1 MRAVEGSRV
10 FLIEGEGQFQ
20 MDIQVDTVRISGF
33 RGLRN
38 IEVLLPRVAVL
49 LGTNNSGKTSIIKA
63 VQLAL
68 GDYSRYVAE
77 EDLHI
82 SQDGSRAEYI
92 LIDVRIV
99 PVGEG
104 GQRIDKFSTAWTE
117 HFGDH
122 IQSAA
127 DGKQFVAVRT
137 RSTQNL
143 LKGGF
148 ETQRTTLDRWPD
160 MKDWIDAKVREA
172 KLGGKRFNVPLVSID
187 AQRDIH
193 LELKDKSSFVGKIL
207 SSISYSDGDVA
218 ALEGIIKA
226 ANDEAVAKSPELQN
240 LKGHLGRLSQSFSGA
255 GSAEITPLPKKIRD
269 LSKHFSIHFGE
280 SAANTY
286 SMEYHGMGT
295 RSWASMLTVK
305 SFLDV
310 SATKYAEDEQ
320 PFHPV
325 LAAEEPEAHLHPNAQ
340 KTLYYQL
347 ADSKRQVI
355 VSTHSPYLAAMAAQE
370 DLRHI
375 RRMGEDVFVN
385 MLRTEMDEEARRRLQ
400 REVIHSRGEIL
411 FSNALI
417 LCEGETEEQALP
429 LLFKKFFQCDPFVLG
444 VSFIGVGGSGKKYLP
459 FLTFAKDFSIP
470 VFVFSDGEAEAVKG
484 LQKNYAQVFPGSD
497 VTNCN
502 NVTLLEGTDFEGYLL
517 ASGYREVIESVI
529 SALDGEGYIDKW
541 IEKKHGTSQGRKQTS
556 QPACKGCGQFI
567 FEDILRDYKSEG
579 GLDRAIL
586 EVLDSSKPKYAPAV
600 AHALCGLDV
609 GSFPP
614 KIIEF
619 FEKVREGASL

>member
-1 MRAVEGSRV
+1 MEGSKV
-10 FLIEGEGQFQ
+10 FLSKGKGQLQ
-20 MDIQVDTVRISGF
+20 MDIQVDTIRISGF

-38 IEVLLPRVAVL
+38 VEVVLPRVAVL

-63 VQLAL
+63 IQLAL

-82 SQDGSRAEYI
+82 SRDESRAEFI
-92 LIDVRIV
+92 LVDVRVV
-99 PVGEG
+99 PVNEDGC
-104 GQRIDKFSTAWTE
+104 RADKFSMAWTE

-122 IQSAA
+122 IQSTA
-127 DGKQFVAVRT
+127 DGKQFVAIRT
-137 RSTQNL
+137 RSAQNL

-148 ETQRTTLDRWPD
+148 ETQRSTLDRWPD
-160 MKDWIDAKVREA
+160 MRDWVDGKFRET
-172 KLGGKRFNVPLVSID
+172 KLGGKRFNAPLVPID

-193 LELKDKSSFVGKIL
+193 IELKDKSSFVGKIL
-207 SSISYSDGDVA
+207 SSISYDDGDVA
-218 ALEGIIKA
+218 SLEEIIKA

-240 LKGHLGRLSQSFSGA
+240 LKCHLEKLSQSFSGS

-280 SAANTY
+280 SAANSY

-310 SATKYAEDEQ
+310 SAIKYAEDEQ
-320 PFHPV
+320 PFHPI

-340 KTLYYQL
+340 KTLYCQL
-347 ADSKRQVI
+347 ADSKRQII

-375 RRMGEDVFVN
+375 RRKGDDVFVD
-385 MLRTEMDEEARRRLQ
+385 MLRSDMDDEAKRRLQ

-429 LLFKKFFQCDPFVLG
+429 LLFKKYFQCDPFVLG

-470 VFVFSDGEAEAVKG
+470 VFVFSDGEAAAVKG
-484 LQKNYAQVFPGSD
+484 LQKYYAEIFPGSD
-497 VTNCN
+497 VTKDN
-502 NVTLLEGTDFEGYLL
+502 NVTLLEDTDFEGYLL
-517 ASGYREVIESVI
+517 KSGYRGLIEGVII
-529 SALDGEGYIDKW
+529 SLDGEGFIDKW
-541 IEKKHGTSQGRKQTS
+541 IETRDGTSQGRKKAGK
-556 QPACKGCGQFI
+556 PACATCGQFI
-567 FEDILRDYKSEG
+567 FEEILRDYKAEG

-586 EVLDSSKPKYAPAV
+586 EILDSSKPKYAPAV
-600 AHALCGLDV
+600 ALALCDLDV
-609 GSFPP
+609 GNFPP
-614 KIIEF
+614 KIVEF
-619 FEKVREGASL
+619 FEKVRQGASL